1 MTILSIYL
9 QQSGKVASR
18 DKVYRLLQYCSKL
31 VGHHISDPNLLVKL
45 KQFEGILSTSRK
57 TFRLFKTVDM
67 LFGATQAYLI
77 HDPVL
82 RSLLMLSK
90 LSQAIY
96 FLYDLLSW
104 SVKAGLVKA
113 DAQKLSHRSS
123 QFWAMALLSMLLRDL
138 YEIKMAQRNS
148 GSNIEQVL
156 EKNPPLVLDLVKN
169 GGDMILALNMLNKI
183 TVSKGTVG
191 LAGVVSSLVGL
202 LQALSP
208 SYKLVP

>member
-31 VGHHISDPNLLVKL
+31 AGHHISDPNLLVKL

-57 TFRLFKTVDM
+57 TFRLLKTVDM

-202 LQALSP
+202 LQVLSP